1 MEPNIVILHN
11 FMYIDIAK
19 IVERMIYL
27 FFFTNYFLVEKYH
40 LEKYEMYHNQ
50 IFFYNFNSIIENIH
64 LQYLLKPLGNLARRQ
79 RPVGTEWGQESG
91 GIRVLASPSAFT

>member
-40 LEKYEMYHNQ
+40 LEKYEMYQ
-50 IFFYNFNSIIENIH
+50 SDFF
-64 LQYLLKPLGNLARRQ
+64 L
-79 RPVGTEWGQESG
+79 
-91 GIRVLASPSAFT
+91 